1 MTAPAPISAEFPRLA
16 TLGVHGLL
24 ISFADKLS
32 EPANRAALAFRAA
45 VDAAGWAEV
54 EETSTSLA
62 SVFLRFDALRV
73 GHEAIQ
79 DRVRALLTGTDW
91 YAAPLPEGR
100 RLWRVPTAFGGEH
113 GPQLAEAADLAGLSP
128 EAAIEEIA
136 AQQVRVITIGFA
148 PGQPYL
154 GTLPPHWD
162 LPRQTELSPSVPGG
176 ALVVAVRQLVLF
188 SNVTPTGW
196 RHIGQTGF
204 RNFRPD
210 HPTPFALRPGD
221 EMRFEPVSA
230 AAFARLAEVEM
241 GGAQAEPLP

>member
-1 MTAPAPISAEFPRLA
+1 MTQTAAPTDAFPRLA

-24 ISFADKLS
+24 ISFADTLS

-62 SVFLRFDALRV
+62 SVFLRFDALSV
-73 GHEAIQ
+73 SHGAIQ
-79 DRVRALLTGTDW
+79 DRVHGLLDGTDW
-91 YAAPLPEGR
+91 YAAPFPKGR
-100 RLWRVPTAFGGEH
+100 RLWRVPTVFGGDH
-113 GPQLAEAADLAGLSP
+113 GPQLEEAADLAGRSP
-128 EAAIEEIA
+128 EAAVDEIA
-136 AQQVRVITIGFA
+136 AQQVRVLTIGFA

-154 GTLPPHWD
+154 GTLPEHWN
-162 LPRQTELSPSVPGG
+162 LPRQTELSPSVPAG

-196 RHIGQTGF
+196 RHIGQTAF

-210 HPTPFALRPGD
+210 HDPPFALRPGD

-230 AAFARLAEVEM
+230 SDFARLSEEDM
-241 GGAQAEPLP
+241 GGARVESL